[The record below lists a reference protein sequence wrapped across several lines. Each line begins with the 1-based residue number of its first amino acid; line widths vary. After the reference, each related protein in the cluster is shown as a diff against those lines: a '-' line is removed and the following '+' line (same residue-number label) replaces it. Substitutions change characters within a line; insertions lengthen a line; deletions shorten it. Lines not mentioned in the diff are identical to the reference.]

1 MAIKAEELAKIKD
14 RGARALTKGNYEK
27 ALEAFQEL
35 SQHQPKDMRLKMK
48 IGDLL
53 RKMKKDE
60 EALNLYEEVA
70 EEYCREGFLIQA
82 ISVYKLIQ
90 QLDPKRAGIEAKLKG
105 LNESRAKPVVA
116 GLRLPGLKAPAGTPA
131 PVAPAPAVEEAEV
144 ELTQAAPAET
154 APPRFQFQE
163 TPLFSAL
170 GAEEF
175 EKVVALFQVGQIP
188 KGTAV
193 IKEGTRGDAF
203 FVLGSGEVRVYRTLP
218 SGRKL
223 TLAKLSEGA
232 FFGEMAFF
240 TNAVRTASVETTVDT
255 TLLRI
260 NRKDLSAL
268 IEQYPNI
275 QQVIRNF
282 FKERA
287 LDTLLKTEPLF
298 ASLEME
304 ERRALIGKFEMDEVE
319 PGTLIV
325 EELGPP
331 DYFYLIF
338 QGEVEVSTI
347 HEEKGPVK
355 LATLKNGDFF
365 GEISIIQN
373 RPHTADVTASK
384 KTFLFKLPKAVFSQ
398 LIQIHSPLLEEISR
412 TVDDRLKS
420 TLDSLLKKK

>member
-14 RGARALTKGNYEK
+14 RGARALTRGSYEK

-35 SQHQPKDMRLKMK
+35 AQHQPKDMRLKMK
-48 IGDLL
+48 LGDILG
-53 RKMKKDE
+53 KMKKEE
-60 EALNLYEEVA
+60 EALKLYEEVA
-70 EEYCREGFLIQA
+70 EEYCREGFMIQA

-90 QLDPKRAGIEAKLKG
+90 QLNPKRAGIEAKLKE
-105 LNESRAKPVVA
+105 LNDSRAKPLA
-116 GLRLPGLKAPAGTPA
+116 GTRLPALRTPAGSKAIIPPTPA
-131 PVAPAPAVEEAEV
+131 AEETEIDLTEAEPA
-144 ELTQAAPAET
+144 QA
-154 APPRFQFQE
+154 APPRFQFPE

-175 EKVVALFQVGQIP
+175 EKVVAQFQVGQIP

-203 FVLGSGEVRVYRTLP
+203 FVIGSGEVRVYRTLP

-240 TNAVRTASVETTVDT
+240 TNAVRTASVETTVDSM
-255 TLLRI
+255 LLRV
-260 NRKDLSAL
+260 NRNDLSAL
-268 IEQYPNI
+268 MEQYPNVRD
-275 QQVIRNF
+275 VIRNF

-287 LDTLLKTEPLF
+287 LDTLLKTETLF
-298 ASLEME
+298 ASLEQE
-304 ERRALIGKFEMDEVE
+304 ERKALIGKFEMDEVE
-319 PGTLIV
+319 PGTVIV

-347 HEEKGPVK
+347 HEDKGPVK
-355 LATLKNGDFF
+355 LATLANGDFF

-398 LIQIHSPLLEEISR
+398 LIQIHSPMLEEISR

>member
-14 RGARALTKGNYEK
+14 RGARALNKGNYDK

-35 SQHQPKDMRLKMK
+35 AQHQPKDMRLKMK
-48 IGDLL
+48 IGDIL
-53 RKMKKDE
+53 RKIKKDE
-60 EALNLYEEVA
+60 EALKLYEEVA
-70 EEYCREGFLIQA
+70 EEYCREGFMIQA

-90 QLDPKRAGIEAKLKG
+90 QLDPKRAGIEAKLKE
-105 LNESRAKPVVA
+105 LNESRAKPVV
-116 GLRLPGLKAPAGTPA
+116 GGVRLPGRKGPAGAPAA
-131 PVAPAPAVEEAEV
+131 AAPAPEETEV
-144 ELTQAAPAET
+144 ELSGEISQDNAQ
-154 APPRFQFQE
+154 PRFQFQE

-175 EKVVALFQVGQIP
+175 EKVVARFQVGQIP
-188 KGTAV
+188 KGTVV
-193 IKEGTRGDAF
+193 IKEGTRGDIF
-203 FVLGSGEVRVYRTLP
+203 FVIGSGEVRVYRTLP
-218 SGRKL
+218 SGRKV
-223 TLAKLSEGA
+223 TLAKLPEGA

-240 TNAVRTASVETTVDT
+240 TNAVRTASVETTVDS

-260 NRKDLSAL
+260 NRNDLSAL
-268 IEQYPNI
+268 MEQYPNI
-275 QQVIRNF
+275 HDVIRNF

-287 LDTLLKTEPLF
+287 LDTLLKTESLF
-298 ASLEME
+298 ASLEAE
-304 ERRALIGKFEMDEVE
+304 ERKSLIGKFEMDEVE

-347 HEEKGPVK
+347 HEDKGPVK
-355 LATLKNGDFF
+355 LGTLSNGDFF

-373 RPHTADVTASK
+373 RQHTADVTASK
-384 KTFLFKLPKAVFSQ
+384 KTFLFKLPKAVFIQ
-398 LIQIHSPLLEEISR
+398 LIQIHSAMLEQISR